1 MLKTLLSSLCCT
13 NLLKTAVWLL
23 PALLIAE
30 LQKEPPLYF
39 MLPVL
44 IAALL
49 LPILIFPRQIR
60 FYIFFLAVFLYLPAW
75 FNGAYYLLFQGWPD
89 TSAYYALF
97 YTNSQEAAEF
107 VSAYLNPRLTI
118 FSGLTL
124 AWIVLGLI
132 GIKPDETPYPRTL
145 LQICFL
151 ALVIELFT
159 GAFSFFARQSQLPA
173 FRTADKLYE
182 LYDDEQYVTRLRQN
196 VKDINFTDI
205 KSIFPATEK
214 QTYVVVIGES
224 QTPDRM
230 SIYGYHPRQTTPLL
244 SRIKNEL
251 FLFDNV
257 TSPHAA
263 TLPSLREALTFINS
277 NNEKLSQARGSAVDY
292 FNVAGFKT
300 FWISNQYQRGKL
312 DGLISLWGNAAAQ
325 SVFINRY
332 HSDKEKM
339 QAPYDGE
346 LLPYIEQALQDPAPR
361 KIIFV
366 HLMGCHAD
374 YKNRY
379 PEEFGR
385 FKDPKFNVPGRS
397 DHYDNATLYN
407 DFVISQILQK
417 LRQTNDQTAAFLYF
431 SDHGE
436 DTTPDGCF
444 CHSISMGTAEMYKIP
459 FIVWLSD
466 KYKEKR
472 PDFAQSLPEK
482 IHRPFNTRNFL
493 HSLADLTGLQSL
505 DAKPERSVF
514 SDRYNPGLY

>member
-107 VSAYLNPRLTI
+107 ISAYLNPRLII

-124 AWIVLGLI
+124 AWIILGLI

-182 LYDDEQYVTRLRQN
+182 LYDDEQYVTRLPKCKRHELHRHQ
-196 VKDINFTDI
+196 VNF
-205 KSIFPATEK
+205 
-214 QTYVVVIGES
+214 
-224 QTPDRM
+224 
-230 SIYGYHPRQTTPLL
+230 
-244 SRIKNEL
+244 SR
-251 FLFDNV
+251 
-257 TSPHAA
+257 
-263 TLPSLREALTFINS
+263 
-277 NNEKLSQARGSAVDY
+277 
-292 FNVAGFKT
+292 
-300 FWISNQYQRGKL
+300 RGKTNL
-312 DGLISLWGNAAAQ
+312 C
-325 SVFINRY
+325 R
-332 HSDKEKM
+332 
-339 QAPYDGE
+339 
-346 LLPYIEQALQDPAPR
+346 
-361 KIIFV
+361 
-366 HLMGCHAD
+366 CH
-374 YKNRY
+374 R
-379 PEEFGR
+379 
-385 FKDPKFNVPGRS
+385 
-397 DHYDNATLYN
+397 
-407 DFVISQILQK
+407 
-417 LRQTNDQTAAFLYF
+417 
-431 SDHGE
+431 
-436 DTTPDGCF
+436 
-444 CHSISMGTAEMYKIP
+444 
-459 FIVWLSD
+459 
-466 KYKEKR
+466 
-472 PDFAQSLPEK
+472 
-482 IHRPFNTRNFL
+482 
-493 HSLADLTGLQSL
+493 
-505 DAKPERSVF
+505 
-514 SDRYNPGLY
+514 